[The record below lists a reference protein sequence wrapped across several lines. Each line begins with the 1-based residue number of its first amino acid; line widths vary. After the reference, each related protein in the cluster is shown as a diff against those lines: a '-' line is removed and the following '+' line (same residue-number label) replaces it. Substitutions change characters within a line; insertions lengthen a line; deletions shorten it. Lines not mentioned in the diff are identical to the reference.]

1 VGWLRFILNEENTMH
16 FDLTDE
22 QKFMQQT
29 VRDFSQKEIAPRSA
43 HIDQS
48 GEFPHDIFRKMAE
61 LGLMGLPF
69 PEEYGGA
76 EADAVSVAL
85 ATEEIARGDGST
97 ALAYLAH
104 IGLGSTPILL
114 FGTEE
119 QKQQFLVPAA
129 NGEYLAAFGLTEPQA
144 GSDAGATRTTAVLE
158 GDEWVINGE
167 KIWITN
173 APIAGHII
181 VAALT
186 DKDKG
191 RKGISMII
199 VPRDTPGMSFGKHE
213 HKMGLH
219 GSMSTAVFLNDVRV
233 PRANL
238 LGTPGK
244 GYGHFLQTLDGGRVT
259 IGAMAIGLAQTAYE
273 AAVKY
278 AQERETFGRPIGSYQ
293 SVSNMIADMAVAL
306 EASRLL
312 VYKAAWLKDQ
322 GRSFTQAA
330 AIAKLYATEASEKI
344 CRDAIQVLGGYG
356 YSAEFP
362 VERQYRD
369 TRLLTIG
376 EGTSEIQRMVIAR
389 NILGSFAAQ
398 M

>member
-1 VGWLRFILNEENTMH
+1 MDFE
-16 FDLTDE
+16 LTDE
-22 QKFMQQT
+22 QQFIRQT
-29 VRDFSQKEIAPRSA
+29 VRDFAQKEIAPRSA
-43 HIDQS
+43 QIDET
-48 GEFPHDIFRKMAE
+48 GEFPHDIFNKMAE
-61 LGLMGLPF
+61 LGLLGLPF

-76 EADAVSVAL
+76 EADALSVTL

-104 IGLGSTPILL
+104 IGLGSTPIFLY
-114 FGTEE
+114 GNEE
-119 QKQQFLVPAA
+119 QKRTFLVPAA
-129 NGEYLAAFGLTEPQA
+129 KGEYLAAFGLTEPQA

-158 GDEWVINGE
+158 GDQWVINGE
-167 KIWITN
+167 KMWITN

-186 DKDKG
+186 DREKG

-199 VPRDTPGMSFGKHE
+199 VPRDTPGLSFGKHE

-233 PRANL
+233 PKENL
-238 LGTPGK
+238 LGDRGR
-244 GYGHFLQTLDGGRVT
+244 GYAQFLAILDGGRIT

-273 AAVKY
+273 HALKY

-293 SVSNMIADMAVAL
+293 SVSNMIADMVVGL

-312 VYKAAWLKDQ
+312 VYKAAWLKAQ
-322 GRSFTQAA
+322 GKPFSKEAA
-330 AIAKLYATEASEKI
+330 VAKLYATEASEKI

-356 YSAEFP
+356 YSSEFP

-389 NILGSFAAQ
+389 HVLGSFAAQ

>member
-1 VGWLRFILNEENTMH
+1 MDFELTEEQQFIR
-16 FDLTDE
+16 
-22 QKFMQQT
+22 QT
-29 VRDFSQKEIAPRSA
+29 VRDFAQKEIAPRSA
-43 HIDQS
+43 EIDRT
-48 GEFPHDIFRKMAE
+48 GEFPHDIFNKMAE
-61 LGLMGLPF
+61 LGLLGLPF

-76 EADAVSVAL
+76 GADAMSVAL
-85 ATEEIARGDGST
+85 AVEEIARGDGST

-104 IGLGSTPILL
+104 IGLGSMPILL
-114 FGTEE
+114 FGNEE
-119 QKQQFLVPAA
+119 QKQKFLVPAA
-129 NGEYLAAFGLTEPQA
+129 KGEYMAAFGLTEPQA

-158 GDEWVINGE
+158 GNEWVINGE
-167 KIWITN
+167 KMWITN

-181 VAALT
+181 VTALT
-186 DKDKG
+186 DKDRG
-191 RKGISMII
+191 RKGISAII
-199 VPRDTPGMSFGKHE
+199 VPRDTPGLSFGKHE

-233 PRANL
+233 PKENL
-238 LGTPGK
+238 LGEQNR
-244 GYGHFLQTLDGGRVT
+244 GYAQFLQILDGGRVT
-259 IGAMAIGLAQTAYE
+259 IGAMAIGLAQAAYE
-273 AAVKY
+273 SAIRY

-293 SVSNMIADMAVAL
+293 SVSNMIADMAVGL

-312 VYKAAWLKDQ
+312 VYKAAWTKDL
-322 GRSFTQAA
+322 GKPFSKEA

-362 VERQYRD
+362 VERLYRD

-389 NILGSFAAQ
+389 HVLGSFAAQ
-398 M
+398 L

>member
-1 VGWLRFILNEENTMH
+1 MH
-16 FDLTDE
+16 FELTDE
-22 QKFMQQT
+22 QQFIRQT
-29 VRDFSQKEIAPRSA
+29 VRDFAQNEIAPRSA
-43 HIDQS
+43 EIDATS
-48 GEFPHDIFRKMAE
+48 EFPHDLFKQMAG
-61 LGLMGLPF
+61 LGLLGLPF

-76 EADAVSVAL
+76 DADAISMAL

-104 IGLGSTPILL
+104 IGLGSTPLHL
-114 FGTEE
+114 YGTEE

-129 NGEYLAAFGLTEPQA
+129 TGEYLAAFGLTEPQA
-144 GSDAGATRTTAVLE
+144 GSDAGATRTTATLD

-167 KIWITN
+167 KMWITN

-186 DKDKG
+186 DREKG

-199 VPRDTPGMSFGKHE
+199 VPRDTPGLSFGKHE
-213 HKMGLH
+213 HKMGLR

-233 PRANL
+233 PRENL
-238 LGTPGK
+238 LGERGR
-244 GYGHFLQTLDGGRVT
+244 GYAQFLAILDGGRVT

-273 AAVKY
+273 HAVKY
-278 AQERETFGRPIGSYQ
+278 AQQRETFGRPIGSYQ
-293 SVSNMIADMAVAL
+293 SVSNMIADMAVGL

-312 VYKAAWLKDQ
+312 VYKAAWLKAEGQ
-322 GRSFTQAA
+322 PFSQAA
-330 AIAKLYATEASEKI
+330 AIAKLYATEASERI

-356 YSAEFP
+356 YSSEFP

-389 NILGSFAAQ
+389 HVLGSFAAQ
-398 M
+398 I